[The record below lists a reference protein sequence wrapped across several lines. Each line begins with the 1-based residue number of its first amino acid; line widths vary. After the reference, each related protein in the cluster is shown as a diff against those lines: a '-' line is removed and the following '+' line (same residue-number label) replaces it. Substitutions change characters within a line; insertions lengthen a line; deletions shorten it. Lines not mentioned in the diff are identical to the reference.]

1 MKPSAKSRNAN
12 SISTLIDT
20 LSERNSL
27 YLMNVDCFCFID
39 CAVEIVKASWRK
51 SVNDYVKTNLHSKEQ
66 LNRNHGDQNIFQNM
80 WLADTVSVTVPL
92 TLMKNLKST
101 PGSIPVTH
109 NHYISPANYSNRNF
123 SWFC

>member
-66 LNRNHGDQNIFQNM
+66 LNRNPWRPKHLSKHVIQGHPTAIFGKI
-80 WLADTVSVTVPL
+80 SVRK
-92 TLMKNLKST
+92 M
-101 PGSIPVTH
+101 I
-109 NHYISPANYSNRNF
+109 
-123 SWFC
+123 